1 MVFLVSA
8 EVGITPHSKE
18 VSASWPKGTSNL
30 YCSDLFEMLTL
41 EEGGQPHCVIAGWRL
56 KLAIHPLSSIVAKR
70 CRFLKSNT
78 GILGSLDSML
88 DMPRE

>member
-41 EEGGQPHCVIAGWRL
+41 EEGGQPHCVIAG
-56 KLAIHPLSSIVAKR
+56 LAIK
-70 CRFLKSNT
+70 T
-78 GILGSLDSML
+78 GYSPTQQYPCGQE
-88 DMPRE
+88 MPHS